1 MSSQEPFSYQEHEI
15 NTLEVGLSIERFSG
29 YVTATQGDRLQA
41 VKRYERNTALSE
53 ALYGV
58 VQGFEVVFRN
68 GLNAPLARA
77 LGPEWYHVFR
87 FGSAQRDAVC
97 EAEQKIL
104 KNGKLVTPARMV
116 SRLTFGFWAALV
128 GPSYEKKLWVPYL
141 HRAFPNAIQHVPL
154 STGELKAV
162 KIPRHRIAERVE
174 SIKILRNRIAHHEA
188 ILDLATEETYS
199 RILEAIDWIC
209 PTTAT
214 WVTQTNCFPERF
226 RRAI

>member
-1 MSSQEPFSYQEHEI
+1 MLSQALFSYQEHEI
-15 NTLEVGLSIERFSG
+15 NTLEIGLSAERFSG
-29 YVTATQGDRLQA
+29 YLTATQGDRFQA
-41 VKRYERNTALSE
+41 IKRYERNTVLSE

-68 GLNAPLARA
+68 GLSAPLARA
-77 LGPEWYHVFR
+77 FGPEWYRIFE

-97 EAEQKIL
+97 EAERKIL
-104 KNGKLVTPARMV
+104 KNGKLITSGRMV
-116 SRLTFGFWAALV
+116 SQLTFGFWMALI

-141 HRAFPNAIQHVPL
+141 HRAFPNAIQRIPL

-162 KIPRHRIAERVE
+162 KIPRHKIAERIE
-174 SIKILRNRIAHHEA
+174 SVKTLRNRIAHHDA
-188 ILDLATEETYS
+188 IVDLATEEEYN

-214 WVTQTNCFPERF
+214 WVAQTNCLLERF
-226 RRAI
+226 HRAI